1 VQQFFNLFHG
11 KQEIYMKGKTRLWLG
26 LLAALI
32 IAVIAYFMIGEATRG
47 PVIGFDPSSLSF
59 AAKEG
64 GPNPPSRTLSITNAG
79 IGTMPWSV
87 TVSSDAAWLSLSPDS
102 GTSSGE
108 IDKVTVSV
116 DISGMSAGDYSAT
129 ITITA
134 EKAPNTPQTVPVD
147 LSIS

>member
-1 VQQFFNLFHG
+1 MKNKLRWRVFLFA
-11 KQEIYMKGKTRLWLG
+11 G
-26 LLAALI
+26 LILI
-32 IAVIAYFMIGEATRG
+32 LMNSLVACSEAIRG
-47 PVIGFDPSSLSF
+47 PVIGFDPSGLSF

-64 GPNPPSRTLSITNAG
+64 VQNPPSQTLSITNAG
-79 IGTMPWSV
+79 IGAMPWSV
-87 TVSSDAAWLSLSPDS
+87 TASSDTAWLSLSPDG

-116 DISGMSAGDYSAT
+116 DISEMSSGDYSAT

>member
-1 VQQFFNLFHG
+1 
-11 KQEIYMKGKTRLWLG
+11 MKSKLRWRVFLLPG
-26 LLAALI
+26 LILI
-32 IAVIAYFMIGEATRG
+32 LMSLPMGCEAIRG

-59 AAKEG
+59 AAKEEG
-64 GPNPPSRTLSITNAG
+64 SNLSSQTLSIRNAG
-79 IGTMPWSV
+79 IGAMPWA
-87 TVSSDAAWLSLSPDS
+87 VSSDAAWLSLSPTI